1 MANLLKNIFVCANC
15 DAQFPK
21 WSGRCLECG
30 AWGTLS
36 QSMIDSKEKEKKE
49 YAKVGSAEVIDLSSV
64 ENKDLKRYLS
74 GLGEL
79 DRVLGAGLVKGCL
92 LLLGGEP
99 GIGKSTLAAQI
110 CQNFS
115 QNSKVIYVSGEESLE
130 QIKNRF
136 WRLKSEGKNI
146 GFIAETNLEKIEN
159 AIRQHRPDILIV
171 DSIQTIYSATVPSE
185 AGAVNQIRAATVRF
199 LELAKQLGVS
209 IVLIGHI
216 TKDGAVAGPKTLEH
230 IVDAVIYLEQT
241 NVGYILIRAQ
251 KNRFGS
257 TSEIGLLEMTGTGLI
272 ELKNVSSVFLE
283 GAELNLPGSIV
294 SVIMEGT
301 RPMLVNIQ
309 ALVSKTIFG
318 YPQRKASGF
327 DVNRLQILAAV
338 LEKKTKLKIATHDII
353 LNVVGGLKVND
364 PALDL
369 AVCLAIVSSISNIAL
384 TKNTIVLG
392 EVGLS
397 GEVRSVAKVEKRI
410 SEANNL
416 GFNNALIPIGENK
429 EKKMKFVTIK
439 NISEAIDYLLGK

>member
-1 MANLLKNIFVCANC
+1 
-15 DAQFPK
+15 
-21 WSGRCLECG
+21 
-30 AWGTLS
+30 
-36 QSMIDSKEKEKKE
+36 
-49 YAKVGSAEVIDLSSV
+49 
-64 ENKDLKRYLS
+64 
-74 GLGEL
+74 
-79 DRVLGAGLVKGCL
+79 
-92 LLLGGEP
+92 
-99 GIGKSTLAAQI
+99 
-110 CQNFS
+110 
-115 QNSKVIYVSGEESLE
+115 
-130 QIKNRF
+130 
-136 WRLKSEGKNI
+136 
-146 GFIAETNLEKIEN
+146 
-159 AIRQHRPDILIV
+159 
-171 DSIQTIYSATVPSE
+171 
-185 AGAVNQIRAATVRF
+185 
-199 LELAKQLGVS
+199 
-209 IVLIGHI
+209 
-216 TKDGAVAGPKTLEH
+216 VAGPKTLEH

-241 NVGYILIRAQ
+241 NAGYILIRAQ

-257 TSEIGLLEMTGTGLI
+257 TSEIGLLEMTNAGLI

-294 SVIMEGT
+294 SVIMEGS

-364 PALDL
+364 PALGL

-397 GEVRSVAKVEKRI
+397 GEVRSVSKVEKRI
-410 SEANNL
+410 SEANSL

-429 EKKMKFVTIK
+429 EKKMKLVTIK

>member
-416 GFNNALIPIGENK
+416 GFNNALLPIGENK